1 MNYNYGI
8 SGLLLK
14 IYKPEEI
21 AKYIRLSLADEVKA
35 NGETKRIDESESVT
49 NQRRLMNEFID
60 RNGNVGEQCKEFIDD
75 GVSGTNFDRPGWNK
89 LQEEMESGK
98 IKVVITKNLSRLGR
112 SNFECGYFLDYYFPE
127 NNIRYIAIQEQIDTA
142 NNENS
147 NNEYAALN
155 NFINEKYSR
164 DLSKNIKRVYR
175 IKQKSGEYMGG
186 KPVYGYKKDPNDK
199 HKLIIDEEAAKIV
212 KRIFELYLQLH
223 SQSRVMKI
231 LTEEKIPI
239 PEVYKQ
245 TRRGVK
251 VKHPYDWNYHTVR
264 SILRNQMYIGDMVQN
279 VHVKKSFREKKIIKT
294 NKEDWVI
301 VEGTHEAI
309 IDKDTFNRVQNF
321 LDANYRQPT
330 KPYERTFGG
339 IMFCHECGH
348 KIGVG
353 NPKRDSRQKEKQ
365 YVYTYCNY
373 YRKNS
378 AYNKCTPHT
387 MNYNNL
393 EEQLLS
399 IITSVCNK
407 YINLIEYEDIV
418 SKKRKTLN
426 TYTDDLE
433 KKIGRLEIDIKSID
447 VKIEK
452 LYMDRLDDIITPDT
466 YKKLTD
472 KFEEQKN
479 IKQNEID
486 ELKISVEEYKRDNSI
501 DELLETQTI
510 VKEYLKTRK
519 NLPRELILK
528 IVDRIEIHQDKTVD
542 LHFKLK
548 QLNQVVK
555 KRQKVITK
563 NHHP

>member
-1 MNYNYGI
+1 MNYNCGI

-35 NGETKRIDESESVT
+35 NGEIKPIDESESVT

-175 IKQKSGEYMGG
+175 IKQQAGEYMGG

-199 HKLIIDEEAAKIV
+199 HKLIIDEEAAKVV

-223 SQSRVMKI
+223 SQSGVMKI

-251 VKHPYDWNYHTVR
+251 TKHPYDWNYHTIR

-309 IDKDTFNRVQNF
+309 IDKDTFDRVQNL

-353 NPKRDSRQKEKQ
+353 NPKRDSRPKEKQ

-407 YINLIEYEDIV
+407 YINLIGYEDIV

-479 IKQNEID
+479 IKQKEID

-501 DELLETQTI
+501 EELLETQTI

-519 NLPRELILK
+519 NPPRELILK

-548 QLNQVVK
+548 QLNQVV
-555 KRQKVITK
+555 
-563 NHHP
+563 

>member
-1 MNYNYGI
+1 MNYNCGI

-35 NGETKRIDESESVT
+35 NGEIKRIDESESVT

-127 NNIRYIAIQEQIDTA
+127 NNIRYIAIQEQIDTE

-175 IKQKSGEYMGG
+175 IKQKAGEYMGG

-223 SQSRVMKI
+223 SQSKVMKI

-309 IDKDTFNRVQNF
+309 IDKNTFNRVQNF

-407 YINLIEYEDIV
+407 YINLIEFEDIV

-433 KKIGRLEIDIKSID
+433 KKIGKLEIDIKSID

-479 IKQNEID
+479 IKQKEID

-501 DELLETQTI
+501 EKLLETQTI

>member
-1 MNYNYGI
+1 MNYDCGI

-35 NGETKRIDESESVT
+35 NGEVKPIDESGSVT

-175 IKQKSGEYMGG
+175 IKQQAGEYMGG

-199 HKLIIDEEAAKIV
+199 HKLIIDEESAKVV
-212 KRIFELYLQLH
+212 KRIFDLYLQLH
-223 SQSRVMKI
+223 SQSGVMKI

-309 IDKDTFNRVQNF
+309 IDKETFDRVQNL

-353 NPKRDSRQKEKQ
+353 NPKRDSRPKEKQ

-407 YINLIEYEDIV
+407 YINLIGYEDIV

-452 LYMDRLDDIITPDT
+452 LYMDRLDEIITPDT

-472 KFEEQKN
+472 KFEKQKN
-479 IKQNEID
+479 IKQKEID

-501 DELLETQTI
+501 EELLETQTI

-519 NLPRELILK
+519 NPPRELILK

-548 QLNQVVK
+548 QLNQVV
-555 KRQKVITK
+555 
-563 NHHP
+563 

>member
-1 MNYNYGI
+1 MNYDCGI

-35 NGETKRIDESESVT
+35 NGEVKPIDESGSVT

-175 IKQKSGEYMGG
+175 IKQQAGEYMGG

-199 HKLIIDEEAAKIV
+199 NKLIIDEESAKLV
-212 KRIFELYLQLH
+212 KRIFDLYLQLH
-223 SQSRVMKI
+223 SQSGVMKI

-309 IDKDTFNRVQNF
+309 IDKETFDRVQNL

-353 NPKRDSRQKEKQ
+353 NPKRDSRPKEKQ

-407 YINLIEYEDIV
+407 YINLIGYEDIV

-452 LYMDRLDDIITPDT
+452 LYMDRLDEIITPDT

-472 KFEEQKN
+472 KFEKQKN
-479 IKQNEID
+479 IKQKEID

-501 DELLETQTI
+501 EELLETQTI

-519 NLPRELILK
+519 NPPRELILK

-548 QLNQVVK
+548 QLNQVV
-555 KRQKVITK
+555 
-563 NHHP
+563 